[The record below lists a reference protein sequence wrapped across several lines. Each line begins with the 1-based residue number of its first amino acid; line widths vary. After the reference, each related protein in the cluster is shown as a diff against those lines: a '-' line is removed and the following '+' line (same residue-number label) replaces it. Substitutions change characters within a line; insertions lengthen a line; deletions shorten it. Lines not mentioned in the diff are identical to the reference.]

1 MGTDAFLLETFYC
14 LRLKGL
20 ALRHACNDLM
30 HKNCKRFFFSF
41 FEVEWEVATP
51 VTKKKKKMYTLKIL
65 HLPARRLES
74 GFSGYNQPGDIKAF
88 YHGAFP
94 LVL

>member
-41 FEVEWEVATP
+41 FEVEWEVAT
-51 VTKKKKKMYTLKIL
+51 LL
-65 HLPARRLES
+65 
-74 GFSGYNQPGDIKAF
+74 
-88 YHGAFP
+88 
-94 LVL
+94 